1 MNIAIGLSLS
11 FTADIAFFPILP
23 SVMAPQGFTATQ
35 IALMISVFFT
45 ADLVARIAFSLL
57 AAFVPIN
64 SRLVVLLACA
74 LSALLRLGLYYS
86 SSWITLNVMEFT
98 ALPIHDGFNYKLVVL
113 GAMGFMRCFIQT
125 PQALVISDDY
135 PDNFESA
142 YSIYMV
148 VNGVVTLFYGGLMSK

>member
-1 MNIAIGLSLS
+1 
-11 FTADIAFFPILP
+11 
-23 SVMAPQGFTATQ
+23 
-35 IALMISVFFT
+35 
-45 ADLVARIAFSLL
+45 
-57 AAFVPIN
+57 
-64 SRLVVLLACA
+64 
-74 LSALLRLGLYYS
+74 
-86 SSWITLNVMEFT
+86 MEFT

-148 VNGVVTLFYGGLMSK
+148 VNGVVTLFYGGLMSYVKTTTGSDEWVCHSLTLGFVMVVVTWGAELITTRAKR